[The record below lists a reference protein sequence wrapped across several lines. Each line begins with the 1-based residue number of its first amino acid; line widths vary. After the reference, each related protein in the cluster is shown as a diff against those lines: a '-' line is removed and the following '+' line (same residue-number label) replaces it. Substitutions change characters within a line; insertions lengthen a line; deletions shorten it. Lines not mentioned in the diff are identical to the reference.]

1 MPCYHRRMR
10 RFIPRRVRPVASEP
24 ARIVPLV
31 ECVRAHGISWYH
43 FPDFRAVDVPWLA
56 DFHDFHALT
65 LEDVVS
71 RTQRPKID
79 RYDDYAFAVFHF
91 PTWDHGKQRLSVS
104 EIDVFIG
111 EDWVITAVEA
121 PREISALSALFV
133 RLADDPAAQQQLM
146 GQGAQRLFYHI
157 VDTMFDRSFPQLNLI
172 GDKLDSIDERLF
184 DHDPEVLRDIQAV
197 KREIITF
204 RKIMRPQQ
212 TLLDDVERSLARTFG
227 EDDGELARYVA
238 DLRDAVGRI
247 WDVLEN
253 YKEVAVS
260 LDETLEQQTQ
270 NRVNDTLRVL
280 TSITVIV
287 LPLTLVAS
295 VFGMNVEV
303 PGQGSITAFWLIMGI
318 LVALLVGMV
327 VAFRRRNLL

>member
-1 MPCYHRRMR
+1 MR
-10 RFIPRRVRPVASEP
+10 RLIPRRHRHLAPPVP
-24 ARIVPLV
+24 TRTQPLV
-31 ECVRAHGISWYH
+31 ESVEAHGITWHH
-43 FPDFRAVDVPWLA
+43 FADFRAVDVPWLSE
-56 DFHDFHALT
+56 FHDFHPLT

-91 PTWDHGKQRLSVS
+91 PTWDHAQQRLTVS

-111 EDWVITAVEA
+111 KDWVITAVEA
-121 PREISALSALFV
+121 PREVSALSALFI
-133 RLADDPAAQQQLM
+133 RLSDDPDAQERLM

-172 GDKLDSIDERLF
+172 GGKLDGIDERLF
-184 DHDPEVLRDIQAV
+184 DHDGDILRDIQSV

-212 TLLDDVERSLARTFG
+212 TLLDDVERALTKTFG
-227 EDDGELARYVA
+227 EEDSELARYVA
-238 DLRDAVGRI
+238 DMRDAVGRI
-247 WDVLEN
+247 WDILEN

-270 NRVNDTLRVL
+270 NRVNGTLRVL

-287 LPLTLVAS
+287 LPLTLIAS
-295 VFGMNVEV
+295 IFGMNVKV
-303 PGQGSITAFWLIMGI
+303 PGQGSLTAFWIVIGS
-318 LVALLVGMV
+318 LVAILIGMV
-327 VAFRRRNLL
+327 LAFRRRNLL